1 MIEVMA
7 LDIDGV
13 LTDGTVTVD
22 ENNRE
27 SKTIC
32 YRDVD
37 AVFEAHR
44 RGLTVVLVTGEDSPW
59 VKMIGEKLEVKHVY
73 ANAKD
78 KLAALN
84 KVAKDLGVTL
94 SQICYVGDS
103 NRDIPAIANAGLG
116 YAPADA
122 VAGAREAADR
132 ILQSGGGNGA
142 VAETV
147 ELLLNERD
155 KEQNK

>member
-1 MIEVMA
+1 MIEVLA

-13 LTDGTVTVD
+13 LTDGKVTVD

-37 AVFEAHR
+37 AVYEAHR
-44 RGLTVVLVTGEDSPW
+44 NGLKVVLVTGEDSPW
-59 VKMIGEKLEVKHVY
+59 VQMIGKKLEVEHIY
-73 ANAKD
+73 AGAKD
-78 KLAALN
+78 KLSALN
-84 KVAKDLGVTL
+84 KVCGDLGIDH

-103 NRDIPAIANAGLG
+103 DRDIPAIIKAGLG

-122 VAGAREAADR
+122 VAGAREAADL
-132 ILQSGGGNGA
+132 ILQNCGGNGA

-147 ELLLNERD
+147 KLLFAMRQE
-155 KEQNK
+155 E